1 MHGRDC
7 RRTMGATLLAPVLV
21 LLSATGAWCAS
32 TPADPVPQSCLPQ
45 WAQEVLLHEDIEK
58 RFELV
63 DILARPVAGACGIV
77 PWFTE
82 GDFNG
87 DGKPDIA
94 VRGRD
99 RETGF
104 HGIIVLHNGE
114 RKLYG
119 IGFYELD
126 ASDKKKTYRLCHIR
140 TRRDPDGKDALIV
153 TPFKYEA
160 HTWRWTGST
169 YELSVEGKP

>member
-1 MHGRDC
+1 MHGRG
-7 RRTMGATLLAPVLV
+7 RGGTVGAGLAL
-21 LLSATGAWCAS
+21 LLSATTAVSAA
-32 TPADPVPQSCLPQ
+32 TAADPVPQSCLPQ
-45 WAQEVLLHEDIEK
+45 WAQEVLLHENIEK

-63 DILARPVAGACGIV
+63 DILARPVAGACNIV

-99 RETGF
+99 RKSDL

-114 RKLYG
+114 RKLHG
-119 IGFYELD
+119 IGFYKLD
-126 ASDKKKTYRLCHIR
+126 AYDEKKTYKLCHLR
-140 TRRDPDGKDALIV
+140 TRREPDGKDALIV

-160 HTWRWTGST
+160 NTWRWTGST
-169 YELSVEGKP
+169 YELSVESKP